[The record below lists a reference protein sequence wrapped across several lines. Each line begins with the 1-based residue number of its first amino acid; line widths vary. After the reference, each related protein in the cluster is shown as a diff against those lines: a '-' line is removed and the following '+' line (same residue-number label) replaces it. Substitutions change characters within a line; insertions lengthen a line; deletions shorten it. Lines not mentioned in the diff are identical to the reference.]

1 MRLFATLSSLP
12 LALACSTTP
21 PAATP
26 ATESSSRAAIAAVE
40 EDCVSPND
48 IQKALSARSMGFQD
62 CYADALAN
70 DPMLSGTVTLHV
82 VVPPSGQVSKVT
94 ASDSSINNSSVVRC
108 IEEVASGL
116 SFPQEECSLAQ
127 SVEYPVRLAR
137 GSSEFALR

>member
-1 MRLFATLSSLP
+1 MRAALFSFLP
-12 LALACSTTP
+12 LVVACTSATA
-21 PAATP
+21 PAPKGAP
-26 ATESSSRAAIAAVE
+26 APQRAQVAQVE

-70 DPMLSGTVTLHV
+70 DPTLSGTITLEV

-94 ASDSSINNSSVVRC
+94 ARESSLNNPSVVRC

-116 SFPQEECSLAQ
+116 TFPQEECSLAQ